1 VEYIPVQDL
10 NSITRA
16 YNKAM
21 YSSKA
26 KYKIYLHQDV
36 FIVEPLFLHHL
47 HNIFL
52 SKGNIGMIGMAG
64 GRWLPRDNEKNLCW
78 TDCPEWYGNVLMP
91 NKLHFQG
98 TLTNKSYE
106 WVSVIDGLLMATQYD
121 IPWREDIIDGF
132 HFYDKSQSLEFYKR
146 GYEVVVPRME
156 NTWVLHLGSQ
166 SFTSDYFRLRN
177 KFFKEYSQY
186 LT

>member
-1 VEYIPVQDL
+1 
-10 NSITRA
+10 
-16 YNKAM
+16 
-21 YSSKA
+21 
-26 KYKIYLHQDV
+26 
-36 FIVEPLFLHHL
+36 
-47 HNIFL
+47 
-52 SKGNIGMIGMAG
+52 
-64 GRWLPRDNEKNLCW
+64 
-78 TDCPEWYGNVLMP
+78 MP